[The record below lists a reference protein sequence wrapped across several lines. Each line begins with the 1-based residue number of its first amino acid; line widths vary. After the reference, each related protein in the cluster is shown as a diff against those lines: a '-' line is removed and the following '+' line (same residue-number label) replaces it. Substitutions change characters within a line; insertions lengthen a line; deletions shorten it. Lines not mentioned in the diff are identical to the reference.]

1 MADDMNSAPFESS
14 VEQTVAVLRGHG
26 RVLVFPFIS
35 SLIIVGGGLWAIPQL
50 DEPWQLPATLAAA
63 LAFVAFVAVPWLRW
77 WVRTTTIT
85 TIRVFTQRGTLRRQY
100 HEVLLSRVIDISV
113 HQSIG
118 QSVAGSGNISLN
130 TGLEQSLVIVD
141 VAAVARVRAALAE
154 LVHANAHGQR
164 PGSSST
170 N

>member
-1 MADDMNSAPFESS
+1 MADDMNSAPFEST

-26 RVLVFPFIS
+26 RVLALPFVA
-35 SLIIVGGGLWAIPQL
+35 SLIIVGGGLWGIPQL
-50 DEPWQLPATLAAA
+50 DEPWQLPAVL
-63 LAFVAFVAVPWLRW
+63 LAFLGFVALVVVPWLRW

-130 TGLEQSLVIVD
+130 TGLEQSLVIAD

-164 PGSSST
+164 PGFSST